1 MISVGG
7 RRRCGRR
14 AGQWSAPPSGQG
26 RSGWLGRWGRR
37 RRLQRRRQQRRRELR
52 APRGLSA
59 FSRAAE
65 FGIRSYNE
73 LTKLTAHTGLRA
85 HHLIEK
91 RFAERL
97 GLEAGKIPS
106 IALTPEEHQV
116 FTNAW
121 RQAIGYIGDRNPI
134 TTANATLQDVWIA
147 AQRIYADYPELLEA
161 VRQTLFG
168 K

>member
-1 MISVGG
+1 MGKLLPQDMVATTVAAMEAATTAATAATT
-7 RRRCGRR
+7 
-14 AGQWSAPPSGQG
+14 AGAAV
-26 RSGWLGRWGRR
+26 
-37 RRLQRRRQQRRRELR
+37 

-59 FSRAAE
+59 FSRATE

-73 LTKLTAHTGLRA
+73 LMRLTAGTGLQA

-97 GLEAGKIPS
+97 GLDPGRIPS
-106 IALTPEEHQV
+106 IALTLEEHRM

-121 RQAIGYIGDRNPI
+121 RQAIGYIGDRNPT
-134 TTANATLQDVWIA
+134 TTANATLQDIWLA

-161 VRQTLFG
+161 VRQILFG